1 MKRTVIGTPL
11 SLNSTKVMMLG
22 SGELGK
28 EVVIELQRFG
38 VEVIAVDRYPNAPG
52 MQLAHRSYVI
62 NMLDGRELRSVIE
75 KNFPKHPYEI
85 SKLENDFGP
94 AVVKGSVQALVV
106 SEKTSNKGSILNE
119 LRRKEKLPPVEIVQ
133 VSMVLAEDGKAIS
146 TTRIKNSEIDS
157 DGNLN

>member
-52 MQLAHRSYVI
+52 MQVAHRSHVI
-62 NMLDGRELRSVIE
+62 NMLNGRELRSVIE
-75 KNFPKHPYEI
+75 KENPTLIVPEI
-85 SKLENDFGP
+85 EAIDTQTLIELEKEGFTVIPNAMAASLTLDREGIRRL
-94 AVVKGSVQALVV
+94 A
-106 SEKTSNKGSILNE
+106 SETLNIKTSPYIF
-119 LRRKEKLPPVEIVQ
+119 
-133 VSMVLAEDGKAIS
+133 AETEEEYIWCIKQTIIGKK
-146 TTRIKNSEIDS
+146 R
-157 DGNLN
+157 L

>member
-1 MKRTVIGTPL
+1 MTKFQFVAMGGTFDIIHKGHMALLSKAFSISSNVIIGL
-11 SLNSTKVMMLG
+11 VSAVLAAKK
-22 SGELGK
+22 GK
-28 EVVIELQRFG
+28 KPQSNYSQRLT
-38 VEVIAVDRYPNAPG
+38 A
-52 MQLAHRSYVI
+52 
-62 NMLDGRELRSVIE
+62 LRSVIE
-75 KNFPKHPYEI
+75 KNFPQHPYEI
-85 SKLENDFGP
+85 SELENDFGP